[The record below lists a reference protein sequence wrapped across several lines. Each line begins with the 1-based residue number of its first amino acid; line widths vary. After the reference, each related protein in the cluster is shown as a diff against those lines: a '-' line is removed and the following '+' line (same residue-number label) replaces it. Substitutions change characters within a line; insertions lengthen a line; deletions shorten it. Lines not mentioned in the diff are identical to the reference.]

1 MKNTK
6 TALITGITGQDGSYL
21 AKLLL
26 DKNYTVY
33 GTVRRGASEK
43 FSRLEFLE
51 IKDKVKYID
60 FDLLELSNIQKV
72 VKDIKPD
79 EIYNLAAQSFVPTS
93 FSLPILTSDI
103 NALGVIRLLDTVLN
117 VNKGIRF
124 YQASTSEMFGKVQ
137 EVPQNELTKFYP
149 RSPYGVSKLFSHY
162 MTINYRE
169 SYDLFACSGILF
181 NHESP
186 LRGNEFVTK
195 KIVSSLAKIKQ
206 GKEECLYLGN
216 IEAQRDWGHAKD
228 YVEAMWLMLNAEK
241 PDDYVVSSGKT
252 TSVREFIEKTLDRLD
267 FKYEW
272 TGEGIDNTL
281 IDKKKNKVI
290 IKIDKKL
297 YRPAEVDI
305 LIGDSSKIIN
315 ELKWSPNYN
324 LNTLIEDMVNFEM
337 NNSKF
342 NF

>member
-1 MKNTK
+1 MKSTK

-21 AKLLL
+21 AKFLL

-60 FDLLELSNIQKV
+60 FDLLELSNIQQV
-72 VKDIKPD
+72 VKDISPD

-93 FSLPILTSDI
+93 FSLPIITSDI
-103 NALGVIRLLDTVLN
+103 NALGVVRLLDTILN
-117 VNKGIRF
+117 VNKNIRF

-137 EVPQNELTKFYP
+137 EVPQNELTRFYP

-186 LRGNEFVTK
+186 LRGHEFVTK

-228 YVEAMWLMLNAEK
+228 YVEAMWLMLNTDIPE
-241 PDDYVVSSGKT
+241 DYVVSSGKT

-267 FKYEW
+267 FEYEW
-272 TGEGIDNTL
+272 TGKGINNTL
-281 IDKKKNKVI
+281 IDKKKNK
-290 IKIDKKL
+290 D
-297 YRPAEVDI
+297 
-305 LIGDSSKIIN
+305 
-315 ELKWSPNYN
+315 
-324 LNTLIEDMVNFEM
+324 
-337 NNSKF
+337 
-342 NF
+342 

>member
-324 LNTLIEDMVNFEM
+324 LNTLIEDMVNFEL